1 MNANRL
7 TYLFNNGKNAKFPY
21 YLKAFS
27 RLAIPSSWLHQRLQ
41 RLLDEIESRPDRE
54 EIHKRAEYYNKLN
67 TGISTQNEGIRYI
80 YPADM
85 PSISDMRPG
94 SQKVY
99 YLDTMEYARY
109 FNPRLKLLL
118 KGGDNTII
126 PPFPSIVK
134 SRPIAGAN
142 ANAVLLNLDKVR
154 HFIFYND
161 KRGFEEKDDRALFR
175 GKACGKPNRIMF
187 MNRFWGNP
195 RFHLATIDA
204 PRKEWK
210 GEKLTLSQQLR
221 NRYIM
226 ALEGNDVASNLKWV
240 MSSNSIAVTP
250 RMKYETWFMEGL
262 LKGGEH
268 YIEVA
273 DDFSDVE
280 EKIDYYSS
288 HQAEAREIIENAHRF
303 VNRFRNQKREKLIS
317 LLVLDRYLKAVN
329 PDFQETGK
337 H

>member
-67 TGISTQNEGIRYI
+67 TGISTQNEGIRYT

-161 KRGFEEKDDRALFR
+161 K
-175 GKACGKPNRIMF
+175 
-187 MNRFWGNP
+187 
-195 RFHLATIDA
+195 ATIDA

>member
-67 TGISTQNEGIRYI
+67 TGISTQNEGIRYT

-161 KRGFEEKDDRALFR
+161 KRGF
-175 GKACGKPNRIMF
+175 
-187 MNRFWGNP
+187 
-195 RFHLATIDA
+195 
-204 PRKEWK
+204 
-210 GEKLTLSQQLR
+210 
-221 NRYIM
+221 
-226 ALEGNDVASNLKWV
+226 
-240 MSSNSIAVTP
+240 
-250 RMKYETWFMEGL
+250 
-262 LKGGEH
+262 
-268 YIEVA
+268 
-273 DDFSDVE
+273 
-280 EKIDYYSS
+280 
-288 HQAEAREIIENAHRF
+288 
-303 VNRFRNQKREKLIS
+303 REK
-317 LLVLDRYLKAVN
+317 
-329 PDFQETGK
+329 E
-337 H
+337 